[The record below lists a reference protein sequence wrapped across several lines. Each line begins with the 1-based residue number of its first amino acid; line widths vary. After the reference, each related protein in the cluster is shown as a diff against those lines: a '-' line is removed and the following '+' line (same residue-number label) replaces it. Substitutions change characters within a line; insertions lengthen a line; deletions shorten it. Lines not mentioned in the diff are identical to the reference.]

1 MAKKKATTKQQ
12 GKAAIKPAKPKAHG
26 VPPKKT
32 GNGRKWATSDGIDD
46 DDDPSSGDKPKEPCV
61 RSRKKPKKA
70 TEIEEVVEAEAGVE
84 EITDKDDDMGGNE
97 TDNETDKD
105 KVTLQ
110 CSKYNNAYT
119 AIIGSE

>member
-1 MAKKKATTKQQ
+1 MAKAKATTKQQ
-12 GKAAIKPAKPKAHG
+12 GKAAIKPAKPKGNSKPHG
-26 VPPKKT
+26 VPPRKT
-32 GNGRKWATSDGIDD
+32 GNGQKRAASDGSDD
-46 DDDPSSGDKPKEPCV
+46 DDDPSSGDEPKDPHV
-61 RSRKKPKKA
+61 RSQKKPKKA

-110 CSKYNNAYT
+110 CSK
-119 AIIGSE
+119 